1 MTFINITVILTYNP
15 YLNSVPKCRSSV
27 QIIFR
32 QRIQTRVV
40 DCKKN
45 PTAGAGFDNK
55 SVFRGRNLRN
65 RIITRC
71 LWIRISFG
79 QFRFARSIK
88 LTKITSRYFL
98 GEITFYEANEYKL
111 RNNRTK
117 NHSFENLLFYMERKF
132 RKKIGFSRY
141 ITKRIRGSGSR

>member
-1 MTFINITVILTYNP
+1 MTLINITVILKYNP
-15 YLNSVPKCRSSV
+15 YLNSVPKCSSSV

-55 SVFRGRNLRN
+55 PVFRGRNLRN

-71 LWIRISFG
+71 LWIRISFD

-88 LTKITSRYFL
+88 LTKITSIYFQEKSHFIKQMNISS
-98 GEITFYEANEYKL
+98 EITKQKIIVMRIFYFIWK
-111 RNNRTK
+111 
-117 NHSFENLLFYMERKF
+117 ENLEKNLD
-132 RKKIGFSRY
+132 
-141 ITKRIRGSGSR
+141 